1 LVFVDPPVQAVRI
14 SVEDTGWIRQ
24 EAAGAGLTLEFY
36 FREGPHAM
44 VNKIEQDHGRFKQ
57 IVRGK
62 IRHDLRRFIAKS
74 DMIGKEG
81 QRYVSIPV
89 TDIDIPTFRY
99 GDNSGGLGM
108 GEGEE
113 GEGAGRGKGG
123 EQQGR
128 HLLEVDISLEELA
141 DMLGEDLQ
149 LPRIEPKG
157 QHAISTTKDKY
168 NGVRP
173 IGPAALRHFKRT
185 YREALRRQ
193 LTIGTYD
200 PENPVIVPIKRDLR
214 FRSWNEVRKPQSN
227 ALIVYMMD
235 VSGSMGNE
243 QKQLVRQQAFWIDA
257 WLGRNYQGVESRY
270 IVHDVEARE
279 VDRSAFFSMKED
291 GGTRISAA
299 LAAAGELIEA
309 EYDPAVWNMYLFH
322 FSDGDNSSDADNKL
336 CVQML
341 RQNLLPKINM
351 FGYTQVKSAYGSG
364 QFYPVLKEEFGDG
377 RGLAEQ
383 KPGDALAAKV
393 SLAKVNDQ
401 SDIYESLRTLFAAGR

>member
-1 LVFVDPPVQAVRI
+1 MI
-14 SVEDTGWIRQ
+14 
-24 EAAGAGLTLEFY
+24 
-36 FREGPHAM
+36 
-44 VNKIEQDHGRFKQ
+44 NKIEQDHGRFKQ

-62 IRHDLRRFIAKS
+62 IRKDLRKFIAKN

-81 QRYVSIPV
+81 ERFVSIPIH
-89 TDIDIPTFRY
+89 DIDLPTFRY
-99 GDNSGGLGM
+99 GDNSGGLGT

-113 GEGAGRGKGG
+113 GEGVGKGQGG
-123 EQQGR
+123 EKEGR

-157 QHAISTTKDKY
+157 HHTITTTKDKY

-200 PENPVIVPIKRDLR
+200 PENPVIIPIKRDLR
-214 FRSWNEVRKPQSN
+214 FRSWTEVRKPQSN
-227 ALIVYMMD
+227 AAIIYMMD
-235 VSGSMGNE
+235 VSGSMGEE

-257 WLGRNYQGVESRY
+257 WLKRNYQGVESRY
-270 IVHDVEARE
+270 IVHDVTARE
-279 VDRSAFFSMKED
+279 VDRAAFFSMKED
-291 GGTRISAA
+291 GGTRISSALEAA
-299 LAAAGELIEA
+299 RDMIDEH
-309 EYDPAVWNMYLFH
+309 YDPEVWNTYLFH

-336 CVQML
+336 CVNML
-341 RQNLLPKINM
+341 KQTILPRINM

-364 QFYPVLKEEFGDG
+364 QFYPVLREEFGEPG
-377 RGLAEQ
+377 RTPPAAGVAPALAE
-383 KPGDALAAKV
+383 KV
-393 SLAKVNDQ
+393 ALAKVGER
-401 SDIYESLRTLFAAGR
+401 SDIYESLRSLFKAGR